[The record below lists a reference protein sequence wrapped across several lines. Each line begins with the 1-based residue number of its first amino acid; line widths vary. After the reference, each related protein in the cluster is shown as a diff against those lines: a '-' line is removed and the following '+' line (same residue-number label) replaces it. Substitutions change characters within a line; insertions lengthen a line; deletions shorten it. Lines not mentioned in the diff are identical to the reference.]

1 MANGNGKKKNGNGGK
16 KTKPIKPPTS
26 RKGKKTTRR
35 TEPIQSIAP
44 ADGKI
49 ANKLI
54 TNKKYR
60 DSAFSG
66 FLKGITFGLY
76 KP

>member
-1 MANGNGKKKNGNGGK
+1 MPKHTKNGKNGKKKVVKPVK
-16 KTKPIKPPTS
+16 KVKTN
-26 RKGKKTTRR
+26 KKTTRR
-35 TEPIQSIAP
+35 TEPIQNLAP
-44 ADGKI
+44 AEGKI